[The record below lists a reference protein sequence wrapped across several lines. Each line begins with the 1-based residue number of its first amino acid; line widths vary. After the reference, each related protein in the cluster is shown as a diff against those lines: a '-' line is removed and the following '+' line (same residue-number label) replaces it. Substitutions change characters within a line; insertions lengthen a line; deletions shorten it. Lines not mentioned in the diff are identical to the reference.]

1 MHSTTLAQMAVTGLL
16 VALLPLSMVW
26 VSSDENK
33 YRKLVW
39 ISVFLTFDLI
49 VFGAFT
55 RLTDSGL
62 GCPDWPGCY
71 GLANPFLAHAEI
83 TAAEALQPTG
93 PVTVFKAWVE
103 MIHRYLAMGIGVLI
117 VAMMAVALLQSRK
130 ARRLAAQP
138 VQQGAAATAAAV
150 ANAAAMRWAYAPGL
164 PVVLFFFVCLQ
175 GAFGA
180 WTVTLKLQ
188 PVIVTMHLLLGMG
201 LLAML
206 VWFGCRQD
214 TVHNALLAT
223 GAIVQQPAAQQPSAP
238 QPSAPQA
245 AVPPR
250 RAFAHAGPIAP
261 LPVLRTIRWLA
272 LAAGAAL
279 LVQLALGGWVSTNY
293 ATLACTE
300 FPLCAGKLVPEM
312 DFEHGFHLWRELGKT
327 AAGHYL
333 PFSALTAIHWVHRN
347 FAFVVLLLAGYA
359 AWRAWN
365 LAGMTR
371 LARGIAA
378 VLALQM
384 ASGLSTI
391 YFSFPLTIAVLH
403 NAGAAL
409 LVLLLTML
417 NYRAKHQ
424 YDTAQQGAAPA
435 RHRQ

>member
-1 MHSTTLAQMAVTGLL
+1 MHHVTLAQMAITALM

-26 VSSDENK
+26 ISKDVSK

-39 ISVFLTFDLI
+39 VSVFLTFDLI

-71 GLANPFLAHAEI
+71 GLANPFLAHEEI
-83 TAAEALQPTG
+83 RAAESLMPSG
-93 PVTVFKAWVE
+93 PVTMFKAWVE

-117 VAMMAVALLQSRK
+117 VAMMAVAWLRWRDSRK
-130 ARRLAAQP
+130 GLGGY
-138 VQQGAAATAAAV
+138 GAAF
-150 ANAAAMRWAYAPGL
+150 APGYPTL
-164 PVVLFFFVCLQ
+164 LFFFICLQ

-188 PVIVTMHLLLGMG
+188 PVIVTIHLLLGMG

-206 VWFGCRQD
+206 AWFGGRQD
-214 TVHNALLAT
+214 QHVT
-223 GAIVQQPAAQQPSAP
+223 
-238 QPSAPQA
+238 
-245 AVPPR
+245 
-250 RAFAHAGPIAP
+250 P
-261 LPVLRTIRWLA
+261 LPRSDAPATAVRRLRR
-272 LAAGAAL
+272 LAALSALVL
-279 LVQLALGGWVSTNY
+279 LVQIALGGWVSTNY

-300 FPLCAGKLVPEM
+300 FPLCQGKLVPEM

-347 FAFVVLLLAGYA
+347 FAAVVVLVLGLTAAA
-359 AWRAWN
+359 AWRH
-365 LAGMTR
+365 AGLR
-371 LARGIAA
+371 GLARGIVA
-378 VLALQM
+378 VLLLQALT
-384 ASGLSTI
+384 GLATI
-391 YFSFPLTIAVLH
+391 YLNYPLAIAVLH

-417 NYRAKHQ
+417 NYRAKFQ
-424 YDTAQQGAAPA
+424 FDTAL
-435 RHRQ
+435 R